1 MTLTAERYIPLDDIA
16 VRSEGGQRIIDAY
29 AAAFGVRQEIRDR
42 EGHYLEEL
50 SGTSFDRTIAQRSG
64 RFQVIFNH
72 GKTLYGTP
80 AERFSMPYGTALDV
94 KADQRGVFTS
104 TQVANTPLGDEI
116 LELVESGAIKGQS
129 FSGEWKTTRPG
140 SAERGGLPVKI
151 RTEVMMREY
160 GLTPFPHY
168 SAAAVV
174 GVRAELAE
182 MPTEDLVEHLL
193 GLPEGERSDLLTAL
207 TAAAAAATG
216 TGTGTDEA
224 PGPPD
229 APVAPANRGVLLAQL
244 RQLDLEC
251 IR

>member
-42 EGHYLEEL
+42 EGHYFEEL
-50 SGTSFDRTIAQRSG
+50 AGTSFDRTIAQRSG

-94 KADQRGVFTS
+94 KADARGVFTS

-129 FSGEWKTTRPG
+129 FSGEWKSTKPG
-140 SAERGGLPVKI
+140 AAERGGLPVKI

-168 SAAAVV
+168 EAAHVV
-174 GVRAELAE
+174 GVRADLADLA
-182 MPTEDLVEHLL
+182 TEDLVEHLL

-207 TAAAAAATG
+207 TAATATG
-216 TGTGTDEA
+216 TSTDQA
-224 PGPPD
+224 PGSPD
-229 APVAPANRGVLLAQL
+229 APVAPATRGVLLAQL